1 MYGTRLLRLFYRTL
15 TRQAVSGLMHCF
27 TEWNW
32 LIYQGKNIHERK
44 KDVKKHV
51 RALADVAHIPAVQEK
66 SELIDAILHTDYLD
80 RAGIDELETIR
91 QELRDLMDYVQKKSV
106 RYDTNFTDDI
116 LDMKVNEPS
125 LDYGEL
131 TNYKKSRILCPDTSG
146 YGYYHQAEDQSAING
161 RRC

>member
-1 MYGTRLLRLFYRTL
+1 M
-15 TRQAVSGLMHCF
+15 
-27 TEWNW
+27 
-32 LIYQGKNIHERK
+32 
-44 KDVKKHV
+44 KKHV

-131 TNYKKSRILCPDTSG
+131 TNYKKKQNTMSGHIRIWILSPS
-146 YGYYHQAEDQSAING
+146 
-161 RRC
+161 